1 MIQDIQPHQFDNQY
15 RPCPPDAQS
24 YALYYEGQSAL
35 LKKRKDGIEFPRFRD
50 LERLNEEIYEE
61 AVYLFTI
68 DEERFYLVQNISR
81 ERLSEFTMEN
91 KESFRYA
98 EPQYLAFAGI
108 TGYQLNNWYRNRK
121 FCGRCGHKMRHDEK
135 ERMMRCDHCGNMEF
149 PKICP
154 AVIIGLTDGDK
165 ILMSKYA
172 GRAYKKYELLAGFTE
187 IGETIEETVQR
198 EVMEEVGL
206 KVKNIRYYKSQPWGF
221 DSNLLMGFFCDLA
234 EEGEIRLEE
243 EELSLAEWVDY
254 RDVPDDPEG
263 LSLTRE
269 MMTYFRKQR
278 EQGLNP

>member
-35 LKKRKDGIEFPRFRD
+35 LKKRKDGIDFPRFRD

-121 FCGRCGHKMRHDEK
+121 FCGRRSEERRVGK
-135 ERMMRCDHCGNMEF
+135 ECRSRWSPYH
-149 PKICP
+149 
-154 AVIIGLTDGDK
+154 
-165 ILMSKYA
+165 
-172 GRAYKKYELLAGFTE
+172 
-187 IGETIEETVQR
+187 
-198 EVMEEVGL
+198 
-206 KVKNIRYYKSQPWGF
+206 
-221 DSNLLMGFFCDLA
+221 
-234 EEGEIRLEE
+234 
-243 EELSLAEWVDY
+243 
-254 RDVPDDPEG
+254 
-263 LSLTRE
+263 
-269 MMTYFRKQR
+269 
-278 EQGLNP
+278 

>member
-121 FCGRCGHKMRHDEK
+121 FCGRCGHRMRHDEK

-154 AVIIGLTDGDK
+154 AVIIGVTDGDK
-165 ILMSKYA
+165 ILMSKYIVPA
-172 GRAYKKYELLAGFTE
+172 LL
-187 IGETIEETVQR
+187 
-198 EVMEEVGL
+198 
-206 KVKNIRYYKSQPWGF
+206 
-221 DSNLLMGFFCDLA
+221 
-234 EEGEIRLEE
+234 
-243 EELSLAEWVDY
+243 
-254 RDVPDDPEG
+254 
-263 LSLTRE
+263 
-269 MMTYFRKQR
+269 
-278 EQGLNP
+278 

>member
-154 AVIIGLTDGDK
+154 AVIIGVTDGDK

-172 GRAYKKYELLAGFTE
+172 GRAYEKYALSGYEVRAFHYIIKENMEKNLLPIWRG
-187 IGETIEETVQR
+187 
-198 EVMEEVGL
+198 
-206 KVKNIRYYKSQPWGF
+206 KVKVLFSELKEADAAVLGASA
-221 DSNLLMGFFCDLA
+221 LA
-234 EEGEIRLEE
+234 WEI
-243 EELSLAEWVDY
+243 
-254 RDVPDDPEG
+254 
-263 LSLTRE
+263 
-269 MMTYFRKQR
+269 
-278 EQGLNP
+278 

>member
-1 MIQDIQPHQFDNQY
+1 MVLCLRKKEQNYDSGYTATSVCNQY

-154 AVIIGLTDGDK
+154 AVIIGVTDGDK

-172 GRAYKKYELLAGFTE
+172 GRAYKKYALLAGFTE

-198 EVMEEVGL
+198 EVMEEVGAE
-206 KVKNIRYYKSQPWGF
+206 SQEHT
-221 DSNLLMGFFCDLA
+221 LL
-234 EEGEIRLEE
+234 
-243 EELSLAEWVDY
+243 
-254 RDVPDDPEG
+254 
-263 LSLTRE
+263 
-269 MMTYFRKQR
+269 
-278 EQGLNP
+278 

>member
-24 YALYYEGQSAL
+24 YALYYEGQSTL

-135 ERMMRCDHCGNMEF
+135 ERMMYCPSCGRQEYPVLM
-149 PKICP
+149 P
-154 AVIIGLTDGDK
+154 AVIVGITNGDK
-165 ILMSKYA
+165 IICSKYE
-172 GRAYKKYELLAGFTE
+172 GRSFKQYALIAGFAE
-187 IGETIEETVQR
+187 IGETIEETVHR

-206 KVKNIRYYKSQPWGF
+206 KVKNLRYYKSQPWSFSGT
-221 DSNLLMGFFCDLA
+221 LLFGFFCDVDGDDTLTVDH
-234 EEGEIRLEE
+234 
-243 EELSLAEWVDY
+243 EELSVAQWFD
-254 RDVPDDPEG
+254 RDKIISQDTDS
-263 LSLTRE
+263 SLTNE
-269 MMTYFRKQR
+269 MMMVFAAGK
-278 EQGLNP
+278 EPK